1 MTYFLYIILGF
12 LPSIVW
18 LLFYLRKD
26 SHPEPNSMV
35 IRIFIWGMM
44 ISPLAI
50 VLEFFLIWLINPYL
64 SVSEILTKIPTSV
77 VGILLS
83 TSVIPAVVEEY
94 LKYSVVKYKVLK
106 NPEFDEPLD
115 AMLYCIIAALGFA
128 AVENLLILLKTPLMP
143 IPNATAIILIR
154 FLGATF
160 LHGLSSGI
168 VGYYLSQGLLFINK
182 KNILITKGLIIAIIF
197 HTAYN
202 YFIVNIHT
210 LGKFSVI
217 GISILLIS
225 MAFIVSG
232 FFKQLKTQLSIC
244 NLKNY

>member
-1 MTYFLYIILGF
+1 
-12 LPSIVW
+12 
-18 LLFYLRKD
+18 
-26 SHPEPNSMV
+26 MV
-35 IRIFIWGMM
+35 IRIFIWGMI

-64 SVSEILTKIPTSV
+64 SISEILTKIPTSV
-77 VGILLS
+77 IGILLS

-106 NPEFDEPLD
+106 NSEFDEPLD

-143 IPNATAIILIR
+143 ISNATAIILIR

-197 HTAYN
+197 HTTYN

>member
-1 MTYFLYIILGF
+1 MTYFLYIIFGL
-12 LPSIVW
+12 LPSIIW

-35 IRIFIWGMM
+35 IRVFIWGMM

-50 VLEFFLIWLINPYL
+50 GLEFVLIWLINPHF
-64 SVSEILTKIPTSV
+64 SISEILAEVPTSIA
-77 VGILLS
+77 GILLS
-83 TSVIPAVVEEY
+83 TSVIPAIVEEY

-143 IPNATAIILIR
+143 ISKAISIIWLR

-160 LHGLSSGI
+160 LHALSSGI
-168 VGYYLSQGLLFINK
+168 VGYYLSQGLLYLNK
-182 KNILITKGLIIAIIF
+182 RNILIAKGLIIAIIF
-197 HTAYN
+197 HTSYN
-202 YFIVNIHT
+202 YFIVNIST
-210 LGKFSVI
+210 LGKFSII
-217 GISILLIS
+217 GISILLIL